1 MTKKAIRKAGIN
13 ATVTAVDNE
22 NTQPTEAFVASIG
35 ESDDPKSD
43 PVFSEEADFP
53 GAPDASAS
61 IQRLEASAA
70 KGNAKAQFDFGL
82 RHLHGKGVEKD
93 VQAAGYWFAMAAEQQ
108 YLPAFRELGTLSR
121 LGWGTDPDLAEACSL
136 QLIAAESGDKLAC
149 RNLADYQSDLVA
161 LALVGDRQMAS
172 FLVQIYD
179 HGLGVQKSPA
189 LTWAWLRWAHDG
201 CGPVAADIPDA
212 QSINDDI
219 DEAFR
224 FFRMVLDKSVME
236 EGEALLVQWLKDAR
250 PDGVWTF
257 D

>member
-1 MTKKAIRKAGIN
+1 
-13 ATVTAVDNE
+13 
-22 NTQPTEAFVASIG
+22 
-35 ESDDPKSD
+35 
-43 PVFSEEADFP
+43 
-53 GAPDASAS
+53 
-61 IQRLEASAA
+61 
-70 KGNAKAQFDFGL
+70 
-82 RHLHGKGVEKD
+82 
-93 VQAAGYWFAMAAEQQ
+93 
-108 YLPAFRELGTLSR
+108 
-121 LGWGTDPDLAEACSL
+121 
-136 QLIAAESGDKLAC
+136 
-149 RNLADYQSDLVA
+149 
-161 LALVGDRQMAS
+161 MAS

-212 QSINDDI
+212 QSINGDI

-250 PDGVWTF
+250 PNGVWKF